1 MAHRPSRVSRP
12 PRGATCCKRGG
23 DTLNQ
28 PEQAWLTLEGTYLV
42 PQAFAPLH
50 DSYGNPIVRADGTVL
65 AVATTYAELTSTGE
79 VLRVYGGPFRYY
91 SPQETLINGIF
102 EVVGGAL
109 HQYEWCEQERP
120 APGSLTDRVVREGLV
135 AEHRVSPLFGSTPL
149 KRDAS

>member
-1 MAHRPSRVSRP
+1 M
-12 PRGATCCKRGG
+12 
-23 DTLNQ
+23 NQ
-28 PEQAWLTLEGTYLV
+28 PEQAWRTLEGTYLV

-91 SPQETLINGIF
+91 SPEETLINGIF

-135 AEHRVSPLFGSTPL
+135 AEHRGSPLFGSTPL
-149 KRDAS
+149 NRDAS